1 MSYLDNILFA
11 ILLIIGFGFFA
22 SSVKKIIR
30 NINLGVDVNRKDN
43 PKARW
48 KNMAMIALG
57 QSKMVK
63 RPIAGVLHIIV
74 YVGFI
79 IINIELLEIII
90 DGLFGTHRVFA
101 PYLGPVYDVLIGSFE
116 ILALLVL
123 IAVTVFWIRRNIIRL
138 KRFINPDLNG
148 FPKNDANYIL
158 YFEVVLMTL
167 FLLMNASDLHL
178 QNVPGGFSHFY
189 KAGSFPISQFI
200 APIFN
205 GMSNELVMLLFEAF
219 WWMHII
225 GILIF
230 MNYLYFSKHLHIL
243 LAFPNTYFADLNPEG
258 QFDNL
263 ESVTKEVKLM
273 MDPNADPFAAAPVDE
288 NAVPSKF
295 GASDVQDLNWVQLL
309 NAYTCTECG
318 RCTSSCPANL
328 TGKKLSPRKIMM
340 DTRDRLQ
347 EVGKNIDTNKGV
359 FVPDNKTLLNDYITP
374 EELWACTSC
383 NACVEE
389 CPVNISPLSIIMDMR
404 RYLVMEQSAAPMP
417 LNAMMTNIEN
427 NGAPWQYNQQDRL
440 NWKNEN

>member
-22 SSVKKIIR
+22 SSIKKIIR

-123 IAVTVFWIRRNIIRL
+123 IAVIVFWTRRNIIRL

-178 QNVPGGFSHFY
+178 QNVPGGFSHFH
-189 KAGSFPISQFI
+189 KAGSFPVSRFI

-205 GMSNELVMLLFEAF
+205 GMSNELVMLLCEAF

-243 LAFPNTYFADLNPEG
+243 LAFPNTYFANLNPEG

-288 NAVPSKF
+288 NAAPSKF

-318 RCTSSCPANL
+318 RCTSSCPANQ

-347 EVGKNIDTNKGV
+347 EVGKNIDANKGV
-359 FVPDNKTLLNDYITP
+359 FVPDNKSLLNDYITP